1 MKTIALLPLK
11 ANSERVTGKNFRKI
25 GGKPLFRWVLDTL
38 ISVKEIQKIVI
49 NTDARDILKKNGLIE
64 NDKIIIRDRKKE
76 ICGDLV
82 PMNLIIEDDINFL
95 DADAYIQTH
104 TTNPFISA
112 DTIKNALKLFN
123 KHTQD
128 KTADSVFTVNKI
140 QERFYDINANPINH
154 DPKNLLRT
162 QDLNPYFKENSNLY
176 VFSKNSFK
184 DANARIGLVP
194 AMYEMSEIES
204 IDIDNEDDWRL
215 AEILMQDK

>member
-1 MKTIALLPLK
+1 MDIRYFIISKRNTK
-11 ANSERVTGKNFRKI
+11 NSDKHRCKRYI
-25 GGKPLFRWVLDTL
+25 
-38 ISVKEIQKIVI
+38 
-49 NTDARDILKKNGLIE
+49 KKNGLTE

-82 PMNLIIEDDINFL
+82 PMNLIIEDDINFQ

-123 KHTQD
+123 KHIQN

-140 QERFYDINANPINH
+140 QERFYDINVNPINH

-162 QDLNPYFKENSNLY
+162 QDLNPYYKENSNLY
-176 VFSKNSFK
+176 IFTKNSFK
-184 DANARIGLVP
+184 DANSRIGLMP
-194 AMYEMSEIES
+194 AMYEMSDIES

-215 AEILMQDK
+215 AEIIMQDK